1 MASRSQRKLS
11 HCYKLLLE
19 NRKRIKAQ
27 KKRMLNRNQKK
38 RKKKDNLKSLNR
50 VKNHNWRKK
59 RLLLKKTEIR

>member
-1 MASRSQRKLS
+1 MKKKKMPVVSKLDISKSVRMSLVTNNASP
-11 HCYKLLLE
+11 
-19 NRKRIKAQ
+19 
-27 KKRMLNRNQKK
+27 KK